1 MEYRSLKIN
10 EPTNLLK
17 ARTLVALA
25 ILASLL
31 SVAKFNH
38 CADTGWAT
46 PDQYVH
52 ACYSDLPALFEA
64 RGLSTQQWP
73 FASDDNSVEYPVLT
87 AMVMYATS
95 FAANSPVSYFNIN
108 IFFLILLFIATA
120 IVVRKIR
127 PEFAYLVPIAPAM
140 VASLFINWDLWA
152 IATMMLAI
160 YWFDQKQYLSSAVL
174 LGVSISTKFLPIFLL
189 IPIVFIFWRENKIK
203 EAIKYAAVTF
213 GIWCAINLPFA
224 LTTPTGWWRFYKLNL
239 ERGPDWGSFWL
250 ALQQLGINSTNLNY
264 LSILLLLI
272 ALTTVAILLFEI
284 KYTPSLASVA
294 FFVLASVML
303 ASKVYSPQYV
313 LWLTPLAVIALTNKK
328 DLHAF
333 WVWQATEVIYH
344 IAIWQHI
351 ALVTDAKFGLGP
363 TPYAVLTLLRIAGTI
378 YLMAVLARRALQ
390 ARNTHS
396 RLLDLLFEGSKAY
409 P

>member
-1 MEYRSLKIN
+1 MKV
-10 EPTNLLK
+10 
-17 ARTLVALA
+17 RTFVALA

-31 SVAKFNH
+31 SVAKFSH
-38 CADTGWAT
+38 CANTGWAT

-64 RGLSTQQWP
+64 RGLSTNQWP
-73 FASDDNSVEYPVLT
+73 FASDDNSVEYPVIT
-87 AMVMYATS
+87 AMVMYVTS

-108 IFFLILLFIATA
+108 IFFLILLFIATVL
-120 IVVRKIR
+120 IVRKIR
-127 PEFAYLVPIAPAM
+127 PEFAYLVPVAPAM
-140 VASLFINWDLWA
+140 IASLFINWDLWA
-152 IATMMLAI
+152 IASMMLAI
-160 YWFDQKQYLSSAVL
+160 YWFDRKQFTYSAL
-174 LGVSISTKFLPIFLL
+174 LMGLSISTKFLPVFLL

-203 EAIKYAAVTF
+203 EAIKYIAIAF
-213 GIWCAINLPFA
+213 GTWLAINLPFA
-224 LTTPTGWWRFYKLNL
+224 ITTPTGWWRFYKLNL

-250 ALQQLGINSTNLNY
+250 ALQQLGINLTNLNY

-272 ALTTVAILLFEI
+272 ALTTIAILLFEI
-284 KYTPSLASVA
+284 KYTPTLASVS

-333 WVWQATEVIYH
+333 WVWQATELIYH
-344 IAIWQHI
+344 IAIWQHL
-351 ALVTDAKFGLGP
+351 AQVTDAKFGLGP
-363 TPYAVLTLLRIAGTI
+363 TPFAILTLVRIGGTI

-396 RLLDLLFEGSKAY
+396 KLLDLLFEGSKAY

>member
-1 MEYRSLKIN
+1 MKVRV
-10 EPTNLLK
+10 
-17 ARTLVALA
+17 LVALA
-25 ILASLL
+25 ILAALL
-31 SVAKFNH
+31 SVAKFSH
-38 CADTGWAT
+38 CANTGWAT

-64 RGLSTQQWP
+64 RGLSTNEWP

-108 IFFLILLFIATA
+108 IFFLILLFIATV
-120 IVVRKIR
+120 ILVRKIR

-140 VASLFINWDLWA
+140 IASLFINWDLWA
-152 IATMMLAI
+152 IASMMLAI
-160 YWFDQKQYLSSAVL
+160 YWFDRKQYLPSAVL
-174 LGVSISTKFLPIFLL
+174 LGVSIATKFLPIFLL
-189 IPIVFIFWRENKIK
+189 IPIVFIFWREAKMK
-203 EAIKYAAVTF
+203 DAIKYVAITF
-213 GIWCAINLPFA
+213 GTWCAINLPFA
-224 LTTPTGWWRFYKLNL
+224 VTTPTGWWRFYKLNL
-239 ERGPDWGSFWL
+239 DRGPDWGSFWL
-250 ALQQLGINSTNLNY
+250 ALQQLGLNLTNLNY

-272 ALTTVAILLFEI
+272 ALTAIAILLFEI
-284 KYTPSLASVA
+284 KYTPTLTSVA
-294 FFVLASVML
+294 FFVIASVML

-313 LWLTPLAVIALTNKK
+313 LWLTPLAVIALTNTK

-333 WVWQATEVIYH
+333 WVWQTTETIYH
-344 IAIWQHI
+344 IAIWQHL
-351 ALVTDAKFGLGP
+351 AQVTDAKFGLGP
-363 TPYAVLTLLRIAGTI
+363 TPFAILTLLRIGGTI